1 MAYHSKDKIVY
12 SVDLDS
18 SGRIDIAKSV
28 QTVIC
33 CRRYSEL
40 PSSSVFSDN
49 LPSHSQIANF
59 SSAL

>member
-18 SGRIDIAKSV
+18 SGQIEIAKSV

-33 CRRYSEL
+33 CKRYSVL
-40 PSSSVFSDN
+40 LSSSVFSDN
-49 LPSHSQIANF
+49 LPWRSQIANF
-59 SSAL
+59 SSA